1 MSIIMVLKMNGVVL
15 LLNGIMNVCE
25 IQQFIAQT
33 VLLTNQLLPQ
43 LQHQPLF
50 KVRPRYHLPHLQ
62 PSQHRRRLNSLHLLQ
77 LKYRLRRRQMHL
89 LRLLLLRQN
98 LQLLKQLQQFKQ
110 QSRPFKPQKSSCK
123 AKERKD

>member
-62 PSQHRRRLNSLHLLQ
+62 PSQHRRRQQVHSLHLLQ
-77 LKYRLRRRQMHL
+77 LKHQHRRRQMH
-89 LRLLLLRQN
+89 LLRQN

-110 QSRPFKPQKSSCK
+110 QSRLFKPQKKQLQSLRLQSSK
-123 AKERKD
+123 K